1 MLKNYLKIAIR
12 TIRRNKIYST
22 ISVLGLAIG
31 ITGATLLYLYVNDE
45 LSYDNF
51 HEKSDQIYRIVEI
64 LDNADQGTRYFGQTA
79 PVLGATLGE
88 SYPEIEEMVRVYQPG
103 GHIDMLWKGERV
115 HERNYLL
122 ADPGFFQVF
131 DFEFVMGN
139 AENPLADPNS
149 VVITE
154 RTAEVLFGD
163 ENPIGQNLPFN
174 GIAPVTVRGVIKNV
188 PENSHIQFDYAISR
202 LNTGFNWN
210 EYLNDWSAYGAYTY
224 LLLDPSTNLNSFQTK
239 LGGFVENQKESNSDA
254 RNFYLQPLSDIY
266 FNSSDIEFGVERTHG
281 NIFYVTIF
289 SAIALFLLLIAGINY
304 MNLAT
309 ALSARRG
316 REIGIRK
323 AAGAERQQLVYQFLS
338 ESVVV
343 SLLACAI
350 SYFFIEL
357 SLPFFNELTGK
368 QFLLNGETVLTI
380 LGILFGM
387 GLTLGILSGSY
398 PAFYL
403 AMIQPIRALKSKT
416 ESKAGNLTLRKVLV
430 VTQFAL
436 SIVLIIGTL
445 VIYKQMNYIQSVDL
459 GFEREQTLV
468 LDINHGN
475 VRSRFEAMKQE
486 LETIPGVVSAATSSR
501 VPGGNNIEQVYSRS
515 LESGSA
521 DSLQTYFMS
530 FDEDMLDLYNLQ
542 LAAGSNFTGNKGV
555 DSLSVLINETAV
567 EALNLDN
574 PVGSFLDISGVNSP
588 IKITGVLEDF
598 HFQSMHQNIAPV
610 IIGYWANPIRV
621 IDFFSVKLTGN
632 DMQATIEQIKGV
644 HEQFDPETAMEYRFL
659 DEQIE
664 QSYQAEIR
672 AGRLFGIGGG
682 VTIFIACMGLFGL
695 ALLATETRIQEIGIR
710 KVLGASVSDILTLL
724 TTDFV
729 KLVAIAIIIAI
740 PVGWVVMNSWL
751 QNFAYHTELGASVFL
766 GAGILALLL
775 SILTISWQ
783 AIRAALMNPVE
794 SLRSE

>member
-1 MLKNYLKIAIR
+1 MLKNYIKIAIR
-12 TIRRNKIYST
+12 NLRRNKIYST

-31 ITGATLLYLYVNDE
+31 ITGATLLYLYVHDE
-45 LSYDNF
+45 LNYDSF
-51 HEKSDQIYRIVEI
+51 HEKSDRIYRVVEI
-64 LDNADQGTRYFGQTA
+64 SENGDQATRYFGQTA
-79 PVLGATLGE
+79 PVLGATLKE
-88 SYPEIEEMVRVYQPG
+88 NYPEIEEMVRLYQPV
-103 GHIDMLWKGERV
+103 GHIDMMWEGERV

-131 DFEFVMGN
+131 DFEIVTGD
-139 AENPLADPNS
+139 AENPLASPNS
-149 VVITE
+149 VVISE
-154 RTAEVLFGD
+154 RIADRLFGD
-163 ENPIGQNLPFN
+163 ENPIGQDLPLN
-174 GIAPVTVRGVIKNV
+174 NITPVTVTAVVKNV
-188 PENSHIQFDYAISR
+188 PGNSHIQFDYAVSR
-202 LNTGFNWN
+202 ENTGIDWE
-210 EYLNDWSAYGAYTY
+210 EYLNDWSVYGAYTY
-224 LLLDPSTNLNSFQTK
+224 LLLEPSTDLSQLETK
-239 LGGFVENQKESNSDA
+239 LDSFVQNQQEANPDA
-254 RNFYLQPLSDIY
+254 RDFYLQSLNDIY
-266 FNSSDIEFGVERTHG
+266 FGSADIEFGIEQAHG
-281 NIFYVTIF
+281 NIFYITIF
-289 SAIALFLLLIAGINY
+289 SAIGLFLLLIAGINY

-323 AAGAERQQLVYQFLS
+323 AAGAERQQLVFQFLS
-338 ESVVV
+338 ESVVIA
-343 SLLACAI
+343 LLACII

-368 QFLLNGETVLTI
+368 QFLLNGETAFTI
-380 LGILFGM
+380 LGILFGV

-403 AMIQPIRALKSKT
+403 ALIQPIRVLKSKT
-416 ESKAGNLTLRKVLV
+416 DLKGRNLVLRKVLV
-430 VTQFAL
+430 VTQFTL
-436 SIVLIIGTL
+436 SIVLIISTL
-445 VIYKQMNYIQSVDL
+445 VIYKQMNYIQSTDL
-459 GFEREQTLV
+459 GFDREQTLV
-468 LDINHGN
+468 VDINHGN
-475 VRSRFEAMKQE
+475 VRSSFEAMKQE

-501 VPGGNNIEQVYSRS
+501 VPGGFGIEQVYSRA
-515 LESGSA
+515 LESGSE
-521 DSLQTYFMS
+521 DTLQTYFMS
-530 FDEDMLDLYNLQ
+530 FDEDMLDLYDLK

-555 DSLSVLINETAV
+555 DSLSVLINETAA

-574 PVGSFLDISGVNSP
+574 PVGSFLDISGVDDP
-588 IKITGVLEDF
+588 IKIAGVLEDF
-598 HFQSMHQNIAPV
+598 HFQSMHQDTAPI

-621 IDFFSVKLTGN
+621 IDFFSIKMAGN
-632 DMQATIEQIKGV
+632 DLQGTIGQIKEV

-695 ALLATETRIQEIGIR
+695 ALLSTETRIREIGIR

-729 KLVAIAIIIAI
+729 KLVAIAFIIAI
-740 PVGWVVMNSWL
+740 PVGWFVMNSWL
-751 QNFAYHTELGASVFL
+751 NNFAYHTNLGASVFL
-766 GAGILALLL
+766 GAGVLALLL

-783 AIRAALMNPVE
+783 AIRAALTNPVE